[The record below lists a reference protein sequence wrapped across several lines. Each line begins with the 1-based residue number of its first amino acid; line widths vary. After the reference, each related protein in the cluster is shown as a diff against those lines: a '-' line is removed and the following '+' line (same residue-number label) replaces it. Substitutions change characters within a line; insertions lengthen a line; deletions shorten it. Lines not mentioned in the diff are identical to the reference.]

1 MQCLNVV
8 VGVGGV
14 ALWCRCVIALLLLFG
29 WQSSTDFAG
38 LHARVNLGG
47 KWKGKKLTDEQK
59 RYVLNLRKE
68 SHEDNVEKRAR
79 DKEAAQEAAA
89 TSKKGRRC
97 EKKNRGFSVTC
108 IRTGGHMPHANWLS
122 S

>member
-1 MQCLNVV
+1 MWWLVSVGLRCGDRVV
-8 VGVGGV
+8 LIIVQQPVEV
-14 ALWCRCVIALLLLFG
+14 VD
-29 WQSSTDFAG
+29 DFAG

-68 SHEDNVEKRAR
+68 NHEDNVRVRKQKRAR

>member
-1 MQCLNVV
+1 VV
-8 VGVGGV
+8 V
-14 ALWCRCVIALLLLFG
+14 
-29 WQSSTDFAG
+29 DFAG

-68 SHEDNVEKRAR
+68 NHEDNVRVRKQKRAR

-97 EKKNRGFSVTC
+97 KKKNRGFSVTC
-108 IRTGGHMPHANWLS
+108 IRTGGYMPHANWLS